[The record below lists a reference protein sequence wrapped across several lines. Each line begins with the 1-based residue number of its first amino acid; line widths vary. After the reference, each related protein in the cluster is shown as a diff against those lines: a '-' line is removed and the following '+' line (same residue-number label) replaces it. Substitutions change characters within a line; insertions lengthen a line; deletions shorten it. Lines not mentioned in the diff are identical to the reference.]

1 MLWAAESESPST
13 STVLTAGVLATWA
26 TAPPMPPS
34 NNSPQH
40 IIQPRHRR
48 MTDSSRALL
57 ETRDVSKSVSGPEGK
72 LDILQH
78 VSLQI
83 QPGESFAIVGASGS
97 GKTTLLGLLAGLDT
111 PNSGS
116 IILDGNALEQMD
128 EEARAD
134 LRRRLVGFVFQSF
147 HLLPALTAE
156 ENVMLPLELEGSSD
170 ARMRARAA
178 LEAVGLSARRKHYPA
193 QLSGGEQQ
201 RVAIARAF
209 VHRPRVLFADEPT
222 GNLDQRTGHHI
233 CDMLFALN
241 RDHHTTLVLVT
252 HDATLAARCDR
263 RIELEEGRVVLSSDP
278 ASAAGARA

>member
-1 MLWAAESESPST
+1 MS
-13 STVLTAGVLATWA
+13 
-26 TAPPMPPS
+26 
-34 NNSPQH
+34 
-40 IIQPRHRR
+40 
-48 MTDSSRALL
+48 DSSRPLL
-57 ETRDVSKSVSGPEGK
+57 EACDVSKSVSGPEGR
-72 LDILQH
+72 LDILH
-78 VSLQI
+78 EVSLQI
-83 QPGESFAIVGASGS
+83 LPGESFAIVGASGS

-111 PNSGS
+111 PSSGR
-116 IILDGNALEQMD
+116 IQLDSHALEQLD

-156 ENVMLPLELEGSSD
+156 ENVMLPLELEGSVD
-170 ARMRARAA
+170 ARLRARAA
-178 LEAVGLSARRKHYPA
+178 LDAVGLTPRRRHYPA

-209 VHRPRVLFADEPT
+209 VHGPRVLFADEPT

-233 CDMLFALN
+233 CDLLFALN

-263 RIELEEGRVVLSSDP
+263 RIELEEGRVVLP
-278 ASAAGARA
+278 AASAQA

>member
-1 MLWAAESESPST
+1 
-13 STVLTAGVLATWA
+13 
-26 TAPPMPPS
+26 
-34 NNSPQH
+34 
-40 IIQPRHRR
+40 

-72 LDILQH
+72 LDILQN

-116 IILDGNALEQMD
+116 IILDGNVLERMD

-170 ARMRARAA
+170 ARTHARAA
-178 LEAVGLSARRKHYPA
+178 LEAVGLTARRKHYPA

-209 VHRPRVLFADEPT
+209 VHSPRVLFADEPT

-263 RIELEEGRVVLSSDP
+263 RIELEEGRVVPSSDP
-278 ASAAGARA
+278 ASVVSARA

>member
-1 MLWAAESESPST
+1 
-13 STVLTAGVLATWA
+13 
-26 TAPPMPPS
+26 
-34 NNSPQH
+34 
-40 IIQPRHRR
+40 

-72 LDILQH
+72 LDILH
-78 VSLQI
+78 NVSLQI
-83 QPGESFAIVGASGS
+83 MSGESFAIVGASGS

-116 IILDGNALEQMD
+116 ILLDGNALEQMD

-156 ENVMLPLELEGSSD
+156 ENVMLPLELEGRDD
-170 ARMRARAA
+170 ARTRAREA
-178 LEAVGLSARRKHYPA
+178 LGAVGLDARRRHYPA

-209 VHRPRVLFADEPT
+209 VHSPRLLFADEPT
-222 GNLDQRTGHHI
+222 GNLDQRTGHHVV
-233 CDMLFALN
+233 DLLFALN

-252 HDATLAARCDR
+252 HDPKLAERCVR
-263 RIELEEGRVVLSSDP
+263 RVELQEGRVLAPVGV
-278 ASAAGARA
+278 A